1 MSEPYAGPIVDCHHH
16 VWRPRDLPWLAEGN
30 VPRIFGPHEPIRRD
44 YLIDEYISDAKSAGI
59 TRSVYVQTNWPPD
72 RCVDEVRWLAEVHR
86 ESGWPAAVVGSADLF
101 RSDAMDTLRAQ
112 AAITSLVRGTRLQL
126 HWHPRPEFR
135 FAAAPDSLLDP
146 VLGGNVAALAELG
159 WPFELQVFADQ
170 MPAAARLVAACPDT
184 TFVLVHAG
192 MLVDAGDA
200 EEVSRWLAGMR
211 ALAEHPNVVVKL
223 TGQGTFVHRVDAGLI
238 GFVAERVV
246 ELFGPRRAM
255 FGSNFP
261 VEKLWTTMPS
271 LVDAWRVAL
280 SALPADE
287 QRWIFADNA
296 RRVYRLTE

>member
-1 MSEPYAGPIVDCHHH
+1 VSEGYAGPIVDCHHH

-44 YLIDEYISDAKSAGI
+44 YLIDEYTSDAKSAGI

-101 RSDAMDTLRAQ
+101 SPDAMDTLRAQ
-112 AAITSLVRGTRLQL
+112 AAITPLVRGTRLQL

-146 VLGGNVAALAELG
+146 VLARNVAALAELG

-170 MPAAARLVAACPDT
+170 MPAAAQLVAACPDT

-246 ELFGPRRAM
+246 ELFGTRRAM

-261 VEKLWTTMPS
+261 VEKLWTTMPP

-280 SALPADE
+280 SALPPEE

-296 RRVYRLTE
+296 RRVYGLTE

>member
-1 MSEPYAGPIVDCHHH
+1 MSERYAGPIVDCHHH

-44 YLIDEYISDAKSAGI
+44 YLIDEYTSDAKSAGI
-59 TRSVYVQTNWPPD
+59 TRSVYVQTNWPPE

-101 RSDAMDTLRAQ
+101 RPDAMDTLRAQ
-112 AAITSLVRGTRLQL
+112 AAVTPLVRGTRLQL
-126 HWHPRPEFR
+126 HWHRRPEFR
-135 FAAAPDSLLDP
+135 FAPAPDSLLDP
-146 VLGGNVAALAELG
+146 VLGRNVAALAELG

-170 MPAAARLVAACPDT
+170 MPAAARLVEACPDT

-211 ALAEHPNVVVKL
+211 GLAEHPNVVVKL
-223 TGQGTFVHRVDAGLI
+223 TGQGTFVHSVDAGLI
-238 GFVAERVV
+238 GFVADRVV
-246 ELFGPRRAM
+246 ELFGARRAM

-261 VEKLWTTMPS
+261 VEKLWTTMRP
-271 LVDAWRVAL
+271 LVDAWRAAL
-280 SALPADE
+280 STLSADE

-296 RRVYRLTE
+296 RRVYGLTG